1 MIWPKYTPRDNR
13 LLAYLLKGVR
23 LRIFGV
29 VRIGNTMTPRP
40 LMREHIWREG
50 ALLLWVWP
58 LRATMSRNSTTD
70 KEAISV
76 VVDDVSQ
83 PPLYHPDVDTSTI
96 DERRLLRKIDLR
108 VVPWLAVLYLLN
120 FLDRGNIGNA
130 RVCLTLYYNC
140 WTHVLTCLAQLY
152 HMQDDLHITDKQYL
166 IALTVFFF
174 PYSLFEVY

>member
-1 MIWPKYTPRDNR
+1 
-13 LLAYLLKGVR
+13 
-23 LRIFGV
+23 
-29 VRIGNTMTPRP
+29 
-40 LMREHIWREG
+40 
-50 ALLLWVWP
+50 
-58 LRATMSRNSTTD
+58 MSRNSTTD

-76 VVDDVSQ
+76 VADDVSQ
-83 PPLYHPDVDTSTI
+83 PPLYRPDVDTSTI

-140 WTHVLTCLAQLY
+140 GTHVLTCLVQLY

>member
-1 MIWPKYTPRDNR
+1 
-13 LLAYLLKGVR
+13 
-23 LRIFGV
+23 
-29 VRIGNTMTPRP
+29 
-40 LMREHIWREG
+40 
-50 ALLLWVWP
+50 
-58 LRATMSRNSTTD
+58 MSRNSTTD

-140 WTHVLTCLAQLY
+140 
-152 HMQDDLHITDKQYL
+152 
-166 IALTVFFF
+166 
-174 PYSLFEVY
+174 